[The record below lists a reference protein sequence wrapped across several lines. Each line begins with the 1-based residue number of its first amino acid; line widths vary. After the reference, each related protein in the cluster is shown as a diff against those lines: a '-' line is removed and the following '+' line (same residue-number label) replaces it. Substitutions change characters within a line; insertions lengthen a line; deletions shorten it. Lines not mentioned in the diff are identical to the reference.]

1 MKKLFILLSLLFIT
15 GCSQTEEIDLTQFSE
30 FIVPVTET
38 TYSVEYGTEFDYKS
52 LEFKLSMSGLN
63 INIENKIDTMTLGE
77 QTLSF
82 NIDENEF
89 EKVVTVV
96 DTQMP
101 VIEGKDNIEITQG
114 DTLNLKE
121 LYSASDP
128 IDGDL
133 ELTFTEYDLNKVG
146 EQKITV
152 SAKDANENEAKLELT
167 LKVNEK
173 AVVTNRPSGG
183 NTSKP
188 SGNTSKPSGNTGG
201 NSGNTGG
208 SSGGSDGDRYYE
220 KATCVLDEVSFTTG
234 EYGEKNGSGK
244 YTCYYH
250 EHFYWVWVSGS
261 EAYSVETE
269 DGGRLEGGATVSPG
283 GAQAFSD
290 FTLEGRRRVSNVA
303 VKDFRDRYF
312 PGAEITGTQH

>member
-15 GCSQTEEIDLTQFSE
+15 GCSQTEEIDLMQFSE

-63 INIENKIDTMTLGE
+63 INIENKVDTMTLGE

-173 AVVTNRPSGG
+173 AVVANRPSG
-183 NTSKP
+183 
-188 SGNTSKPSGNTGG
+188 GNTSKPSGNTGG

-208 SSGGSDGDRYYE
+208 SSGGSDGYRYYE
-220 KATCVLDEVSFTTG
+220 KATCVLEEVSFTTG
-234 EYGEKNGSGK
+234 EYGEKRGSGK

-250 EHFYWVWVSGS
+250 EHLYWVYANGR

-269 DGGRLEGGATVSPG
+269 DGGRLEGGAIVSG
-283 GAQAFSD
+283 GGVQVFSD

-303 VKDFRDRYF
+303 VTDFRDRYF
-312 PGAEITGTQH
+312 PGAEITGTQY